1 MCEERLRPLAKIY
14 YCTTAIQNVAMLSAV
29 HALLLPEMS
38 SGATEGVAA
47 PSVVAAITVVVV
59 AFPATL
65 VFDCAVVGCGVAAED
80 GGLGVDAEGGLGVDA
95 EGGIGVGFGV
105 TLCDAPES
113 ATQEA
118 VSVNA
123 PLTHRV
129 TPLAEKPLLHT
140 GVHVLPE

>member
-1 MCEERLRPLAKIY
+1 
-14 YCTTAIQNVAMLSAV
+14 MLSAV
-29 HALLLPEMS
+29 HAFLLPEMS

-59 AFPATL
+59 AFPGTL
-65 VFDCAVVGCGVAAED
+65 ISDCAVVGCGVAAED
-80 GGLGVDAEGGLGVDA
+80 GLGVDGSGFPAEVGRGVDAEGGLGVDA